1 MMTLGQRIHELR
13 TAAGLSQ
20 EQLAERLDV
29 SRQAISKWE
38 LDASTPDLDR
48 LVLLSRLFSVS
59 LDQLASG
66 TLPGAA
72 APKEPDIRQL
82 AAENR
87 RRRQIVVLTVVGS
100 FAAMLG
106 CVSLAFLYALR
117 SAVLS
122 TQYMLYRYMTVGE
135 YVYAPSSFRIPLL
148 LSAAILMA
156 GAALLLLLW
165 KVRRA

>member
-87 RRRQIVVLTVVGS
+87 RRQIVVLTVVGS
-100 FAAMLG
+100 FAAMLAVFPSPFSMPCG
-106 CVSLAFLYALR
+106 AR
-117 SAVLS
+117 SSARS
-122 TQYMLYRYMTVGE
+122 TCYTV
-135 YVYAPSSFRIPLL
+135 I
-148 LSAAILMA
+148 
-156 GAALLLLLW
+156 
-165 KVRRA
+165 

>member
-38 LDASTPDLDR
+38 LDASTPDLER

-82 AAENR
+82 AA
-87 RRRQIVVLTVVGS
+87 
-100 FAAMLG
+100 
-106 CVSLAFLYALR
+106 
-117 SAVLS
+117 
-122 TQYMLYRYMTVGE
+122 
-135 YVYAPSSFRIPLL
+135 
-148 LSAAILMA
+148 
-156 GAALLLLLW
+156 
-165 KVRRA
+165 